1 MEPWVP
7 FIVILIAS
15 TITGAVAFIAG
26 ALKKEE

>member
-7 FIVILIAS
+7 FIIILIAS
-15 TITGAVAFIAG
+15 VITGATAFIAG